1 MKEEL
6 NKYIKSLRNKTLN
19 WNLGNKKIL
28 KLTKNASEGHSSRL
42 EKLEDKISGL
52 KDKIDIRECLI
63 SIY

>member
-28 KLTKNASEGHSSRL
+28 KLTKNASEGLSSRL